1 MDIKNIIFYHVY
13 IDMPKKASTMKKRV
27 CGKGKKRNR
36 QTKRCRCRK
45 VCKVV

>member
-1 MDIKNIIFYHVY
+1 
-13 IDMPKKASTMKKRV
+13 MPKKATAKKRG